1 MSRSRITVRDPRNVA
16 RDIPGILDM
25 LFPRLSGGF
34 VASLNKS
41 IFSFDGV
48 DPVDSNLIEKSKL
61 QKSVLFELSAVRA
74 ERILSGSGSIDWGDC
89 LLSALDRQKRYYD
102 VREPSVLEGVDCEI
116 ASQACDN
123 LIKMLRHL
131 ETMYSSYPLEI
142 APRIP
147 GLGWIATG
155 NGDFSVGPL
164 LVEVKHTDR
173 NFISSDYR
181 QVLMYFML
189 KYARFL
195 EKSEPCWSEV
205 ALINPRRGCGVIAK
219 FDLLLKSSL
228 PGVGRVDIISSLTE
242 IVGGDFVP

>member
-1 MSRSRITVRDPRNVA
+1 MSRSRIPIRDPRSVS

-25 LFPRLSGGF
+25 IFPRLSGGF
-34 VASLNKS
+34 VASLNKG
-41 IFSFDGV
+41 IFSFGGV
-48 DPVDSNLIEKSKL
+48 DPISSNLIEKSKI
-61 QKSVLFELSAVRA
+61 QKSILFELSTVRA
-74 ERILSGSGSIDWGDC
+74 ERILSGRGSMDWGDC

-102 VREPSVLEGVDCEI
+102 VREPSVLESVDCEI

-123 LIKMLRHL
+123 LIKMVRHL
-131 ETMYSSYPLEI
+131 ESMYSNYPLEI

-181 QVLMYFML
+181 QVLMYLML

-195 EKSEPCWSEV
+195 EKNEPCWNEV

-228 PGVGRVDIISSLTE
+228 PEVGRVGIISSLAE
-242 IVGGDFVP
+242 IVGRNFMK